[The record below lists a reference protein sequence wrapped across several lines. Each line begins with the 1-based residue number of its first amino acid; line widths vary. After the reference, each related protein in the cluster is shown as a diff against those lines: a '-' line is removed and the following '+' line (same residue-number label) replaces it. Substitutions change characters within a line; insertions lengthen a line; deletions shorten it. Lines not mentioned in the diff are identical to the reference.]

1 MKRRISGDG
10 RVTVSLRK
18 SMTRMLPPRWRGTG
32 PLVRECTRGA
42 SVLAR
47 AAQKPSHDLV
57 RTRFQVVDTML
68 IQTEVIE
75 NLPGQD
81 YDPADGGEPSR
92 MSARG
97 LVAALRSRGR
107 GGPVGHGRGSTVW

>member
-42 SVLAR
+42 SMLAR
-47 AAQKPSHDLV
+47 ARQKPSHDPV
-57 RTRFQVVDTML
+57 RTRFHVVETML
-68 IQTEVIE
+68 IQTKVIE
-75 NLPGQD
+75 NLPGRD
-81 YDPADGGEPSR
+81 YDPAGGGEPSR
-92 MSARG
+92 MSGRG
-97 LVAALRSRGR
+97 LTAAVRSRGR
-107 GGPVGHGRGSTVW
+107 RG